1 MTGDGLTQVLD
12 RYVNDPAFREQF
24 KRDRKRAIA
33 RAGIVLTPEEEAALA
48 SLDAQL
54 PDEPLQPRVTKG

>member
-12 RYVNDPAFREQF
+12 RYINDPTFREQF
-24 KRDRKRAIA
+24 KRDRKQAVSRV
-33 RAGIVLTPEEEAALA
+33 GIILTPEEEAALA
-48 SLDAQL
+48 SLDVRL